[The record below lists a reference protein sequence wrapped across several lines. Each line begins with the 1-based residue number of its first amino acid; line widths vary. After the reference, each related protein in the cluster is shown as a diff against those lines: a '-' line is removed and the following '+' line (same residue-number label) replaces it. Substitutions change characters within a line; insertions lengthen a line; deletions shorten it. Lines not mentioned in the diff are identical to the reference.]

1 MAPQRRPVWA
11 QLTVGQVANWS
22 VSDDHLF
29 PTNRSEPVINMIN
42 KVRVQHQAFLFSD
55 FFSPPWAFRMSFLGV
70 FIDWMPELLI
80 VTCIDFHHERCPF
93 STEPCDVLPFFDP
106 FLCPYK
112 LMVFRQ
118 DFWI

>member
-1 MAPQRRPVWA
+1 MTTFF
-11 QLTVGQVANWS
+11 L
-22 VSDDHLF
+22 LI
-29 PTNRSEPVINMIN
+29 NRSEPVINMIN

-55 FFSPPWAFRMSFLGV
+55 FFSPPWAFWMSFLGV